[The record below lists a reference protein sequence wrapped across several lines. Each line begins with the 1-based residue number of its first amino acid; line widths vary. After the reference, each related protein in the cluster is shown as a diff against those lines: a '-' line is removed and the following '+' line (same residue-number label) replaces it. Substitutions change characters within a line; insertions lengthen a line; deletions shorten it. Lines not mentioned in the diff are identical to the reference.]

1 MNMLTADQLAY
12 LLARGYPSL
21 VKCVDYWV
29 GHPVDSATFQQK
41 APAFIVKWYPKNP
54 PVPLSDDILKLW
66 DKYGAD
72 CIRELSAD
80 AARRKRNALLTD
92 ADRLVERAIDTA
104 SASDEKTARTYR
116 QALRDVPAQSGFPLE
131 IEWPECPGQQPQ
143 GDSDGTHN
151 EIG

>member
-12 LLARGYPSL
+12 LLAREYPSL

-29 GHPVDSATFQQK
+29 GHPVDRTTFQQK

-80 AARRKRNALLTD
+80 AARRERNTLLTD

-104 SASDEKTARTYR
+104 NAADEKAARAYR
-116 QALRDVPAQSGFPLE
+116 QALRDVPAQPGFPLE
-131 IEWPECPGQQPQ
+131 IEWPEYPGRQSP
-143 GDSDGTHN
+143 GDTNVHN
-151 EIG
+151 SE

>member
-12 LLARGYPSL
+12 LLAREYPAL

-29 GHPVDSATFQQK
+29 GHPVDGKTFQQK
-41 APAFIVKWYPKNP
+41 APAFIVKWYRRDI
-54 PVPLSDDILKLW
+54 PVPLTDDILKLW

-80 AARRKRNALLTD
+80 AARRQRNTLLTD
-92 ADRLVERAIDTA
+92 ADRVVERAIDTA
-104 SASDEKTARTYR
+104 NASDEKAARAYR
-116 QALRDVPAQSGFPLE
+116 QALRDVPAQRGFPLE

-143 GDSDGTHN
+143 GDNDGH
-151 EIG
+151 ESE